1 MRRFTTFLA
10 GTLCGALVGAVTALL
25 LAPYAGEELRIR
37 ARERIDAF
45 RDEVREAYATR
56 TAQLEA
62 ELANL
67 RGKAPVEGESLK
79 GN

>member
-25 LAPYAGEELRIR
+25 LAPYAGEELRMR
-37 ARERIDAF
+37 VRERIDTF

-62 ELANL
+62 ELASL

-79 GN
+79 AT